1 MGSLP
6 RFSPEECV
14 RCDRCVVEPA
24 YPSVHLCSEC
34 QVVCRSPFLVALL
47 RQRLGS
53 EPDAGMVA
61 IIAQCFAG
69 GPCRRRRRLH
79 FLHNVLTSRGSC
91 FLQFTY
97 FVGGRSGNI
106 SATEDILDRIMSFV

>member
-14 RCDRCVVEPA
+14 RCDRFVVEPC
-24 YPSVHLCSEC
+24 YPSVYLCSEC
-34 QVVCRSPFLVALL
+34 HVVCRSPFLVALL
-47 RQRLGS
+47 RQRLGR
-53 EPDAGMVA
+53 EPDAAMVA
-61 IIAQCFAG
+61 IIARFSAA
-69 GPCRRRRRLH
+69 RLFRRRRLH

>member
-6 RFSPEECV
+6 RFFPDECV
-14 RCDRCVVEPA
+14 RCDRFLVEPC
-24 YPSVHLCSEC
+24 YPRVYLCSEC
-34 QVVCRSPFLVALL
+34 EVVCRSPFLFALL
-47 RQRLGS
+47 RQRLGR

-61 IIAQCFAG
+61 TIVGFLAACIF
-69 GPCRRRRRLH
+69 RRRRLH